1 MGLFGLME
9 LAVELCEV
17 VCALQD
23 VVALGILALA
33 KEAEEQLQCDG
44 ISAVTDVR
52 EGFFQLVKL
61 AI

>member
-9 LAVELCEV
+9 FAVELCEV

-33 KEAEEQLQCDG
+33 EKAEEQLQCGG
-44 ISAVTDVR
+44 IATATDVR
-52 EGFFQLVKL
+52 EGFFQLVEL